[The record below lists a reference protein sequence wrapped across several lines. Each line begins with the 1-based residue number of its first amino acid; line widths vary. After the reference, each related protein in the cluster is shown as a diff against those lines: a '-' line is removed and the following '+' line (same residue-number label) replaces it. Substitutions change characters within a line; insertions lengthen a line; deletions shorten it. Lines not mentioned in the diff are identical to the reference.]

1 MRGAGGRIATQSV
14 DLREALT
21 GVQAIKFSLREF
33 RVFAGLAADAPWQPA
48 ALAAALAAARDLRAE
63 VVVSLGPEG
72 AALAVPGGERD
83 AGDVVEA
90 PSPSWRVQ
98 GDATGRAPF

>member
-33 RVFAGLAADAPWQPA
+33 RVFLGLAADAPWQP
-48 ALAAALAAARDLRAE
+48 AALAAARDLRAE

-72 AALAVPGGERD
+72 AALALPGGERD